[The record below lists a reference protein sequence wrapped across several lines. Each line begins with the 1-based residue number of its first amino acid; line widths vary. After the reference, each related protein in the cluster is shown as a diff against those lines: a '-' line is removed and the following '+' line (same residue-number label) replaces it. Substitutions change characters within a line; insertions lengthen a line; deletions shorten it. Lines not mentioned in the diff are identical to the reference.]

1 MVRCVCTQP
10 RIGNAGRIHFVLDPI
25 VSFLK
30 ALGIDSPSH
39 LGWVTVILTFVIAVL
54 AAWWFIPR
62 VRIFSLRVGWAD
74 APNPRRLNQEP
85 LPNAGG
91 LAVFA
96 AVILAL
102 LIATL
107 LRRIV
112 IQDVQVQILAIL
124 LGGSFLIMTGF
135 IDDQVGLPPLIRLVV
150 QLMAALLLVGVGL
163 RIEVGFGGHFATTL
177 SIIFTVLWML
187 AITNA
192 VNLLDGVDG
201 LAGGVSFI
209 TAMGLL
215 AVSAQVASKAAASL
229 LLASLAGAALGF
241 LRHNFPPS
249 RIIMGDSGAYFFGF
263 VLAACSIRANLK
275 ISTAFGLL
283 PAVLVVLLAFS
294 LPLFDTFQ
302 VVLRRL
308 VQRRNPLSSP
318 GKDHLHHRLL
328 ARGLSQTR
336 TTLILWGVTLLTN
349 VVSMLVQR
357 ATAPAG
363 QRMSAA
369 AIITTTVGTVVMLA
383 LVVLFRRRAA
393 RRGAARRAAR
403 VAAGLPEDTME
414 YDTLRG
420 GTRRLFRSAS
430 NASVHTGAG
439 LPPSPPRGPTVPKQ
453 PPLVAPPQDISE
465 LDR

>member
-1 MVRCVCTQP
+1 
-10 RIGNAGRIHFVLDPI
+10 VLDPI
-25 VSFLK
+25 ISFLK
-30 ALGIDSPSH
+30 SLGIVSPGR
-39 LGWVTVILTFVIAVL
+39 LGWVTVILTFLIAVL
-54 AAWWFIPR
+54 GAWWFMPR
-62 VRIFSLRVGWAD
+62 VRMFSMRVGWTD
-74 APNPRRLNQEP
+74 EPSPRRLNKEP

-91 LAVFA
+91 LAIFA
-96 AVILAL
+96 SVILAL

-112 IQDVQVQILAIL
+112 IQDIQVQILAIL

-135 IDDQVGLPPLIRLVV
+135 IDDQVGLPPLIRLLV
-150 QLMAALLLVGVGL
+150 QLMAALLLVAVGL
-163 RIEVGFGGHFATTL
+163 RIEVGFGGQFATTL

-215 AVSAQVASKAAASL
+215 AVSAQVASKAAATL
-229 LLASLAGAALGF
+229 LLAALAGAALGF

-283 PAVLVVLLAFS
+283 PAVIVVLLAFS
-294 LPLFDTFQ
+294 LPLFDTIQ

-308 VQRRNPLSSP
+308 VQRKNPLSSP
-318 GKDHLHHRLL
+318 GKDHVHHRLL
-328 ARGLSQTR
+328 ARGMSQTR
-336 TTLILWGVTLLTN
+336 TTLVLWGVTLAMTL
-349 VVSMLVQR
+349 VSMVVQR
-357 ATAPAG
+357 MTAPRA

-369 AIITTTVGTVVMLA
+369 AIVSTIIGTIILLA
-383 LVVLFRRRAA
+383 LVVLFRRRGA
-393 RRGAARRAAR
+393 RRTAASRAAR

-414 YDTLRG
+414 FAALTAAQ
-420 GTRRLFRSAS
+420 SAPMTPAVRQEVPLAQPEQPPAGAADVPV
-430 NASVHTGAG
+430 ASVQPT
-439 LPPSPPRGPTVPKQ
+439 LVRPPQEPSPTAPRGT
-453 PPLVAPPQDISE
+453 SSGS
-465 LDR
+465 DR